1 MGDSGD
7 SSSASDCRSPQ
18 PKGRSTNKVFI
29 WLKEKAKCTPRGN
42 PWVLL
47 NRGGRVKDV
56 AIGGNYSSA
65 KMKELVKEN
74 FAGLAAVDLNR
85 KGGLSI
91 YQQIYGNSRLFIV
104 SNRERLEQEHSL

>member
-1 MGDSGD
+1 MQVDCTDEVLSNMGDSGD
-7 SSSASDCRSPQ
+7 SSSASDCGSPQ
-18 PKGRSTNKVFI
+18 PKGRSRS

-47 NRGGRVKDV
+47 NREGRVKDV
-56 AIGGNYSSA
+56 AIGGNYSSV

-85 KGGLSI
+85 
-91 YQQIYGNSRLFIV
+91 
-104 SNRERLEQEHSL
+104 

>member
-1 MGDSGD
+1 MQVDCTDEVLSNMGDSGD
-7 SSSASDCRSPQ
+7 SSSASDCGSPQ
-18 PKGRSTNKVFI
+18 PKGRSTNKVFV

-47 NRGGRVKDV
+47 NREGRVKDV
-56 AIGGNYSSA
+56 AIEGNYSSA

-85 KGGLSI
+85 
-91 YQQIYGNSRLFIV
+91 
-104 SNRERLEQEHSL
+104 